1 MTENEEEVYPDETDP
16 PECSC
21 YHHRMTPPE
30 ARSSA
35 VIGVLFRLDGSAVTL
50 ADHEALWE
58 VMTTAAAER
67 GLQFSGKVVPV
78 DLDHL
83 TREDFESLL
92 QPLFQ
97 EHDPL

>member
-1 MTENEEEVYPDETDP
+1 MA
-16 PECSC
+16 
-21 YHHRMTPPE
+21 PPE
-30 ARSSA
+30 AKSSA
-35 VIGVLFRLDGSAVTL
+35 VIGVLFRLDGSTVTL

-83 TREDFESLL
+83 TRKDFEALL
-92 QPLFQ
+92 RPLSQ
-97 EHDPL
+97 DYDPL